1 MEKQI
6 IEVTSNFVSPEERT
20 RLVRL
25 CTSITGDV
33 DAAEDLA
40 QETLLEAWRHEY
52 ALRDPGR
59 CTQWLSGIARNVCL
73 RWLRK
78 RERDFALSINL
89 KANQEASLIDLEDC
103 LADDFDVEIEL
114 ERRELI
120 ELLDRAMTLLPAE
133 TRAVLVKRY
142 VEESPIAEVAEQ
154 LGTNVSAVS
163 MRLQRGK
170 LALRR
175 VLTTNLRQEIAPY
188 AVASTTE
195 QWEETPFW
203 CHLCGQ
209 HRLLGIRNPVEGKL
223 LFKCPGCNPGA
234 GELMSYNN
242 LPLLKGVK
250 GYRPLFN
257 RLRNWCAHYYWT
269 ALRDGVIACPGCG
282 RRLPVRIIRAE
293 NLPDWVQSYDEAAGW
308 ARTYYKYDRL
318 VAIYCESCRDSYRSV
333 LEYLVLGLPEGQR
346 FLQSHPR
353 IRTLPN
359 QEIETEGRLAI
370 VTRAESVTDNATLT
384 VIADYETYKVLHVD
398 GVNQ

>member
-1 MEKQI
+1 MQ
-6 IEVTSNFVSPEERT
+6 
-20 RLVRL
+20 
-25 CTSITGDV
+25 
-33 DAAEDLA
+33 
-40 QETLLEAWRHEY
+40 
-52 ALRDPGR
+52 
-59 CTQWLSGIARNVCL
+59 
-73 RWLRK
+73 
-78 RERDFALSINL
+78 
-89 KANQEASLIDLEDC
+89 ANQEASLIDLEDC

-209 HRLLGIRNPVEGKL
+209 HRLLGIRNPEEGKL
-223 LFKCPGCNPGA
+223 LFKCPGCNPGT

-250 GYRPLFN
+250 GYRPLSS
-257 RLRNWCAHYYWT
+257 RPSSAAPSLIVWAT
-269 ALRDGVIACPGCG
+269 SA
-282 RRLPVRIIRAE
+282 PV
-293 NLPDWVQSYDEAAGW
+293 
-308 ARTYYKYDRL
+308 
-318 VAIYCESCRDSYRSV
+318 
-333 LEYLVLGLPEGQR
+333 
-346 FLQSHPR
+346 
-353 IRTLPN
+353 
-359 QEIETEGRLAI
+359 
-370 VTRAESVTDNATLT
+370 
-384 VIADYETYKVLHVD
+384 
-398 GVNQ
+398 